1 VKDLRDVVIPG
12 DVLGDYPQ
20 QGRLPYGLFKEGDK
34 IYSAIY
40 GLIDK
45 DKGIK
50 VTPLNGKY
58 LPRVG
63 DIVIGIV
70 IMSRHNS
77 CLLDINS
84 INYGNLH
91 LGRPVGGRQIR
102 LEPGD
107 VVTAKITHV
116 DEVGDVV
123 LESPR
128 KLVRGKVIEIKPT
141 KVPRVFGKSGSM
153 LELIKNYTG
162 VSVVVGKNGRIW
174 LNGDPDKIKKAE
186 KALRFIER
194 NAHKYG
200 VTDAVKKMLEGDN

>member
-1 VKDLRDVVIPG
+1 MKDLRDVVIPG
-12 DVLGDYPQ
+12 EVVGDYSS
-20 QGRLPYGLFKEGDK
+20 GRLPYGLFKEGDK
-34 IYSAIY
+34 VYSALY
-40 GLIDK
+40 GLVDK
-45 DKGIK
+45 DKGTR

-63 DIVIGIV
+63 DVVIGV
-70 IMSRHNS
+70 VVMTRHNG

-91 LGRPVGGRQIR
+91 LGRPMSGRQIR

-116 DEVGDVV
+116 DEVGDIA

-128 KLVRGKVIEIKPT
+128 KLTRGKLIEIKAT
-141 KVPRVFGKSGSM
+141 KIPRVFGKSGSM
-153 LELIKNYTG
+153 LELIKDHTG
-162 VSVVVGKNGRIW
+162 VTVVVGKNGRIW
-174 LNGDPDKIKKAE
+174 LNGEPGSIRRAE

-194 NAHKYG
+194 YAHKYG